1 MARRPL
7 SRKTFLA
14 KGGQLFGGAVAATS
28 VLGRIRLDRLPHSD
42 VRRAA
47 GSAANPGSSLARLR
61 AAYESNDVGP
71 PYWTASSKGRMAW
84 YQAQP
89 AVAARSRLTQR

>member
-7 SRKTFLA
+7 SRKSFLA

-28 VLGRIRLDRLPHSD
+28 VLGIRLDRLPHSD

-61 AAYESNDVGP
+61 AAYESNDVDQLTGLLHP
-71 PYWTASSKGRMAW
+71 RVEWRGIKPSLPWRRA
-84 YQAQP
+84 P
-89 AVAARSRLTQR
+89 A